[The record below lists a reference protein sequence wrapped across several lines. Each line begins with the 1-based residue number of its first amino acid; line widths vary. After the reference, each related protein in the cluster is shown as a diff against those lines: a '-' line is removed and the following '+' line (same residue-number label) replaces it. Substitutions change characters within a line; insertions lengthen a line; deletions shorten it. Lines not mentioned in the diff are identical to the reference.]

1 MNIMHVDYHQ
11 SLTCLTTVIV
21 PVHTHNDSRSI
32 ETKCM
37 MQYDY
42 ESRPHVMIVV
52 HTQQWMSACL
62 RLNVVVRQ
70 HSSNT

>member
-1 MNIMHVDYHQ
+1 MSEYQLITIKKIIINRDTMNIMHVDYHQ
-11 SLTCLTTVIV
+11 SLTCMTTVIV
-21 PVHTHNDSRSI
+21 LVHTHNDSRSI

-52 HTQQWMSACL
+52 HTQQ
-62 RLNVVVRQ
+62 
-70 HSSNT
+70 